1 LVLHATGQD
10 VVLLQ
15 TRLNAKP
22 PTALPPL
29 VVDGDFSS
37 LTLQRVKEF
46 QGNNGLLVDG
56 VVGPITWGELL
67 EDVPCQK
74 NTFYTEGRYL
84 HDPNGKK
91 IILRGINLPLL
102 DDWDFPQRDKLTELE
117 KTGANAVR
125 IQWYKDYGNPDRS
138 AYAITDLDNF
148 LTKCKI
154 NRIIPILGLWDVT
167 CKDDV
172 SLLNTQ
178 LIPWWTSNEVV
189 IVLNKHKLSG

>member
-1 LVLHATGQD
+1 MPQTLVLHATGQD

-125 IQWYKDYGNPDRS
+125 IQWYKDYGNPDR
-138 AYAITDLDNF
+138 
-148 LTKCKI
+148 
-154 NRIIPILGLWDVT
+154 
-167 CKDDV
+167 
-172 SLLNTQ
+172 
-178 LIPWWTSNEVV
+178 
-189 IVLNKHKLSG
+189 